1 MDGSVMADPD
11 PDSSTL
17 GLRHISSS
25 LFNIPGFLVGFS
37 TKGSLDSD
45 AVRSPTSPLDLR
57 VFANFSNP
65 FTVRSPRSSSQS
77 GCQKKWDCS
86 KIGLGI
92 VNLLADEIKPDGG
105 DLDSPKRMN
114 IVFGPQVKTKFPYSS
129 RYSREYLGNSMKS
142 NSLPRNYIISQLFQ
156 ARKSSTKSADSS
168 LTLEMKNENPNMS
181 SESCCSENATFST
194 NSSPLPIG
202 RPLQVDNSLV
212 SKPSSLPILLSH
224 SMVSLSTHE
233 IELSE
238 DYTCIISHG
247 PNPKTTHLFGDCI
260 LECHNNE
267 LTIFDRK
274 VESGTNVPPPA
285 RSRETSTLHLSDEYL
300 SFCYTCKKQLEK
312 DEEVYMHR
320 GEKAFCSF
328 DCCTEEIFADE
339 EMEKTCNNSS
349 SDSSPERSN
358 DEDVFLMGMSINID
372 ANLGFHGSLGNAEED
387 RHRLNVS
394 PIIGVSISDLNLRTN
409 YTFCGALYVT
419 WPNLQHQSCKSL
431 DKGETTY
438 LISREGVRILLF
450 E

>member
-168 LTLEMKNENPNMS
+168 LDFGNEEVPVEPKTDLGLSPSFISSSENLNMS

-233 IELSE
+233 LELSE

-274 VESGTNVPPPA
+274 AESGTNVPPPA
-285 RSRETSTLHLSDEYL
+285 KSRETSTVHLSDEYL
-300 SFCYTCKKQLEK
+300 SFCYTCKKKLEK

-328 DCCTEEIFADE
+328 DCRTEEIFADE

-349 SDSSPERSN
+349 SNSSPEQSN
-358 DEDVFLMGMSINID
+358 DEDVFLMAMDDRSIRSINHNSWI
-372 ANLGFHGSLGNAEED
+372 AQ
-387 RHRLNVS
+387 HRV
-394 PIIGVSISDLNLRTN
+394 
-409 YTFCGALYVT
+409 
-419 WPNLQHQSCKSL
+419 
-431 DKGETTY
+431 
-438 LISREGVRILLF
+438 
-450 E
+450 